1 MARGDPTIFGH
12 GIDAGQ
18 EVYPVPICC
27 GLDSTP
33 RRQSNPTC
41 GKKAR
46 RAPWGAS
53 TSTTF
58 LKLLPGHTT
67 VKPAEELRPGEAA
80 SRADRTT
87 MSVSDNIR
95 GQRTVKLHYTQT
107 SCHPGRS

>member
-67 VKPAEELRPGEAA
+67 VKPAEELKPGEAA
-80 SRADRTT
+80 SSADRTT
-87 MSVSDNIR
+87 MRVRLLISGHVHVRIL
-95 GQRTVKLHYTQT
+95 QL
-107 SCHPGRS
+107 